1 MKKLFL
7 FILLA
12 LATISSYS
20 RDAIVVSNINLR
32 TEASIAASRKALIPQ
47 GAVVTIQDSTDG
59 WYLVNYNGR
68 VGFVN
73 AAYLIQTNEESTDN

>member
-12 LATISSYS
+12 LATVSIYS
-20 RDAIVVSNINLR
+20 RDAIVVSNVNLR
-32 TEASIAASRKALIPQ
+32 TEASIAASRKALIPK

-73 AAYLIQTNEESTDN
+73 AAYLRQTNEESTDN